1 MEFALFLKMTYI
13 EGMGEVKL
21 DHPVPM
27 TAEEDEATLA
37 AIDQGIKAAEEGR
50 VVSAEEARQ
59 RVQQWLSKSST
70 PKPR

>member
-1 MEFALFLKMTYI
+1 MAEL
-13 EGMGEVKL
+13 KL

-27 TAEEDEATLA
+27 TEEEDDATLA
-37 AIDQGIKAAEEGR
+37 AIDQGIQDADEGR

-70 PKPR
+70 PKKR